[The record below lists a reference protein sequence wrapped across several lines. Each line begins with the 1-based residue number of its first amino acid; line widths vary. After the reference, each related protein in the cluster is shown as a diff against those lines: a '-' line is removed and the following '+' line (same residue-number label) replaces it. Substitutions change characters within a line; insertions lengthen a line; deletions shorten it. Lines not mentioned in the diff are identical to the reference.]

1 MSASLSV
8 LLHALRVPARGI
20 AVVLTALALM
30 LTLSATVAPATAD
43 AAQKSA
49 QKSTQMTAAQKKM
62 AQKKKAKR
70 AAYRRNKPIRVAV
83 KVAANQKGDPYRYG
97 SAGPH
102 AFDCSGLTYYSFRKA
117 GFSRIPRTSGAQ
129 AGFTKRISRGQ
140 LKRGDFVFFHRGGSV
155 YHVGI
160 YGGRNK
166 HGKRF
171 IIHAPYGNRTV
182 ERAPIWTDSWFAGT
196 VRHRL

>member
-1 MSASLSV
+1 MSAPMSV
-8 LLHALRVPARGI
+8 LLHALRLPARGI

-30 LTLSATVAPATAD
+30 LTLSAVAPATAD

-49 QKSTQMTAAQKKM
+49 QKSTQKTAAQKKL
-62 AQKKKAKR
+62 AKKKKARR

-102 AFDCSGLTYYSFRKA
+102 SFDCSGLTYYSFRKA
-117 GFSRIPRTSGAQ
+117 GFTRIPRTSGGQ
-129 AGFTKRISRGQ
+129 AGFTKRISRAQ
-140 LKRGDFVFFHRGGSV
+140 LKRGDFVFFHRGGDV

-171 IIHAPYGNRTV
+171 IIHAPYGNQRV
-182 ERAPIWTDSWFAGT
+182 KRAPIWTDSWFAGT